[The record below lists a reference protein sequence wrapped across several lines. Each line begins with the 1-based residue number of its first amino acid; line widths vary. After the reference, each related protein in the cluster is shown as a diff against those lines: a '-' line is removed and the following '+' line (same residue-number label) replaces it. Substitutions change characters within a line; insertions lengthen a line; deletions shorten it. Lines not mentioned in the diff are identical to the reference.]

1 TVDSVVI
8 GDDASE
14 TAHGLAGENMGIGP
28 HQDRVWRHAPGG
40 WFSYTVKVVP
50 DAPMELLC
58 IYWGGEYQRAFD
70 VLVDDVKIA
79 EQRLHNDK
87 PGEFFEQ
94 AYPLPPELTRGQE
107 SVTVKF
113 QAHADNTAGGVF
125 GLRVLQA
132 KP

>member
-1 TVDSVVI
+1 
-8 GDDASE
+8 
-14 TAHGLAGENMGIGP
+14 
-28 HQDRVWRHAPGG
+28 DRVWRHAPGG